1 MHITQEYVMNEKH
14 PENRNL
20 NLTTEG
26 DLFGLPVLPG
36 REAYIQ
42 EYLHRIHEVMK
53 LAVVKHKRVTAIR
66 FDLKFPQWMDAQDGV
81 VITRFMESLKT
92 KIDIDQLRRARSGKR
107 VYSSKM
113 FYLWTLEKSQSH
125 KDHYH
130 CCIFVSRD
138 AYLNLGSFR
147 PAEPGFARQ
156 NMAFRIIGA
165 WASALG
171 INWQD
176 AIGLINFPQNRV
188 YHLNQNS
195 EIFVFQMACLFRRLS
210 YFAKPE
216 SKHYGQRRRRFGS
229 SRVEHQYKNI

>member
-1 MHITQEYVMNEKH
+1 MNEKH
-14 PENRNL
+14 PQNRNL
-20 NLTTEG
+20 NLTTDG

-66 FDLKFPQWMDAQDGV
+66 FDLRFPEWMTDQDGSA
-81 VITRFMESLKT
+81 ITRFMESLQAKL
-92 KIDIDQLRRARSGKR
+92 DCDQLRRSRNGKR

-113 FYLWTLEKSQSH
+113 YNVWTREQSRSH
-125 KDHYH
+125 NHHYH

-147 PAEPGFARQ
+147 PVGPGFARQ

-165 WASALG
+165 WASALRLG
-171 INWQD
+171 WQD
-176 AIGLINFPQNRV
+176 AIGLINFPRNRV
-188 YHLNQNS
+188 YHLDQNS
-195 EIFVFQMACLFRRLS
+195 EIFVFQMADLFRRLS

-216 SKHYGQRRRRFGS
+216 SKHYGLRRRRFGS
-229 SRVEHQYKNI
+229 SRTENQYKNN